1 MNYDKNSIHLD
12 KIGAR
17 IRYQREKHKLSRE
30 TFAEMVGLSPFYI
43 GQIERD
49 ERSMSIDTLIKI
61 CDILNVSTDYILR
74 GYMKYMENILV
85 QETFENNYSEN
96 MDKEVKELLS
106 TLSGSSKDSI
116 KIVNDL
122 VKLILP
128 NLIK

>member
-1 MNYDKNSIHLD
+1 MNYDKNPIHLD
-12 KIGAR
+12 KIGTR
-17 IRYQREKHKLSRE
+17 IRYEREKHKLSRE

-49 ERSMSIDTLIKI
+49 ERSMSIETLLKI

-74 GYMKYMENILV
+74 GYIKYMENILV

-96 MDKEVKELLS
+96 MDKEVKELLA
-106 TLSGSSKDSI
+106 TLSGSSKESI
-116 KIVNDL
+116 KVINDMI
-122 VKLILP
+122 KLILP